1 MPSVKPPEAITGQR
15 LREEM
20 GLAEQAAFLNSVLES
35 STEYS
40 IVAKDLAG
48 RILAWNEGA
57 RRVYGYEPADV
68 VGKSAFLLHDPDD
81 VKSGRAQQFL
91 DEAQQSGT
99 WSGALTRV
107 RKDGSRFR
115 AFVTITLRCDAAGHP
130 SGFTMIS
137 RDLTE
142 SERIEREL
150 RESQKE
156 LRDKNEQLV
165 EQNQRV
171 QESNRLKSEFLA
183 NMSHELRTP
192 LNAIIGFAELMHD
205 GKVGPVS
212 SNHKEYLGDILTS
225 SRHLLQLIND
235 VLDLAK
241 VESGKM
247 EFWPEPV
254 DLEKL
259 VGEVEDVLRTLAAQK
274 RLKIENDIDPA
285 LGDITA
291 DASKLKQ
298 VLYNYLSNAL
308 KFSADEGRI
317 TVRVKPEN
325 VDEFRIDV
333 EDRGIGIKPA
343 DMSRLFVEFQQLDAS
358 TAKKHAGTGLGLVLT
373 KRIVEAQGGRV
384 DVRSTPGEGSVFS
397 AVLPRGATFTP
408 GPVAEPAAG
417 RAGAPRIL
425 VVEDNKKDRTWIVQT
440 LADSGYSVEAVATG
454 AEALARCR
462 QQPYDAVTLDLLL
475 PDMHGRDVIRDIR
488 AEGPNR
494 TTPVVIVT
502 VVTDKGLAAGF
513 HVHDVLI
520 KPVQAE
526 DLLGSLARANVA
538 PSETRPILVVDDD
551 PHARKLAERALEDS
565 GYHTRCV
572 ASAEEGLEVA
582 VETPPAAVVLDLL
595 MPGMDGFEFLKRF
608 RATAVG
614 RRTPVIVWTVKD
626 LTRKEREEL
635 RAATQGFVLKG
646 EGPASLLA
654 ELLDLVPLPP
664 VPTPVSESL
673 RGR

>member
-1 MPSVKPPEAITGQR
+1 MPSVKQPEAITGQR
-15 LREEM
+15 LQEEM

-91 DEAQQSGT
+91 DEALGSGK

-107 RKDGSRFR
+107 RKNGSRFR
-115 AFVTITLRCDAAGHP
+115 AFVTITLRRDAAGHP
-130 SGFTMIS
+130 TGFTMIS

-150 RESQKE
+150 RESQEE

-212 SNHKEYLGDILTS
+212 SKHKEYLGDILTS

-343 DMSRLFVEFQQLDAS
+343 DISRLFVEFQQLDAS
-358 TAKKHAGTGLGLVLT
+358 TGKKHAGTGLGLALT

-384 DVRSTPGEGSVFS
+384 AVRSTPGVGSVFS
-397 AVLPRGATFTP
+397 AVLPRGATVARE
-408 GPVAEPAAG
+408 PVAEPVAG
-417 RAGAPRIL
+417 GIGASRIL
-425 VVEDNKKDRTWIVQT
+425 VVEDDKKDRTWIVQT

-462 QQPYDAVTLDLLL
+462 QQLYDAITLDLLL
-475 PDMHGRDVIRDIR
+475 PDMHGRDVIRAIQ

-494 TTPVVIVT
+494 KTPVVIVT
-502 VVTDKGLAAGF
+502 VVTDKGIAAGF
-513 HVHDVLI
+513 NVHDVLI
-520 KPVQAE
+520 KPVE
-526 DLLGSLARANVA
+526 SGDLVASLARAKVA
-538 PSETRPILVVDDD
+538 LNEVRPILVVDDD
-551 PHARKLAERALEDS
+551 PHARKLAQRALQDA
-565 GYHTRCV
+565 GYHPQCV
-572 ASAEEGLEVA
+572 AGAEEALEAA

-595 MPGMDGFEFLKRF
+595 MPGMDGFAFLKRF

-614 RRTPVIVWTVKD
+614 RRTPVIVWTVQD
-626 LTRKEREEL
+626 LTGTEREAL
-635 RAATQGFVLKG
+635 RGATQGLVLKG
-646 EGPASLLA
+646 EGPSAMLA
-654 ELLDLVPLPP
+654 ELREVVSPTLA
-664 VPTPVSESL
+664 PTPVSDAL
-673 RGR
+673 HGR